1 MALNSVLNGRLTR
14 EGGFKKLYVPPAP
27 GDEGVAIGCALY
39 GLHRYRE
46 SFSEASTGATVIS
59 FDEPRTAAEHEHSV
73 CEHEHSASEHEH
85 SVCEHEHS
93 ASEHEHCASEHEH
106 SASEHEHSVCEH
118 EHRVVEHESEGDCG
132 CAKPTVQSSAFTGV
146 SFSDE
151 DVSEALLE
159 LGPWLTARPLA
170 DEERLVEE
178 AASLLQEG
186 KVIAWFQGR

>member
-1 MALNSVLNGRLTR
+1 M
-14 EGGFKKLYVPPAP
+14 
-27 GDEGVAIGCALY
+27 
-39 GLHRYRE
+39 
-46 SFSEASTGATVIS
+46 
-59 FDEPRTAAEHEHSV
+59 
-73 CEHEHSASEHEH
+73 
-85 SVCEHEHS
+85 
-93 ASEHEHCASEHEH
+93 
-106 SASEHEHSVCEH
+106 
-118 EHRVVEHESEGDCG
+118 EHESEGDCG
-132 CAKPTVQSSAFTGV
+132 CAKPSVQSSAFTGG